1 VIGIIR
7 FGHDARSAG
16 ETEGIMRGRKWMTA
30 GLIAAT
36 AGLVLAGCGGGGG
49 SKSSA
54 TTASSAASNAGGP
67 ATLSLA
73 TQDFKFVPTTL
84 TATAGKPVTV
94 TVKNNGQ
101 AEHNFSIS
109 SLQVDKDVEKGAT
122 QTVTFTPS
130 QSGTVQ
136 FFCKYHKDTQ
146 GMVGSLTVT

>member
-1 VIGIIR
+1 
-7 FGHDARSAG
+7 
-16 ETEGIMRGRKWMTA
+16 MRARKWMTA

-67 ATLSLA
+67 VTLSL
-73 TQDFKFVPTTL
+73 TTTDFKFTPTTL

-109 SLQVDKDVEKGAT
+109 SLKVDKDIEKGAS
-122 QTVTFTPS
+122 QTVTFTPAA
-130 QSGTVQ
+130 SGAVQ
-136 FFCKYHKDTQ
+136 FFCKYHKDSY
-146 GMVGSLTVT
+146 GMVGSLSVT